1 MAGITTVLAGVNIYS
16 IIGLLVAGTLLFH
29 FSSKEEM
36 IALAIAAVVIVY
48 LLKG

>member
-1 MAGITTVLAGVNIYS
+1 MAGVNIYS

-36 IALAIAAVVIVY
+36 IALAIAAVVIMY